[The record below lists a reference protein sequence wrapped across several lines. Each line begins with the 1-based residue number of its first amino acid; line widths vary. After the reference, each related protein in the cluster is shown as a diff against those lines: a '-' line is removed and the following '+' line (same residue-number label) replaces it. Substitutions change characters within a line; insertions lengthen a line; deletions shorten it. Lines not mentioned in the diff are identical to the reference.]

1 MVCSVACDTG
11 GLKSLPDNGQQNAAE
26 MSGVSAASRLS
37 AAMQSLNP
45 GSSQLAP
52 QSQHHV
58 EQHQEQHQ
66 SADGTS
72 SSMAAA
78 RSLIVS
84 AHYIYYCSLSA
95 ALYAS
100 LHT

>member
-1 MVCSVACDTG
+1 VVCSVRVCVHDTG
-11 GLKSLPDNGQQNAAE
+11 GLKSLRDNAEHNVE

-45 GSSQLAP
+45 GSSQLAK

-78 RSLIVS
+78 RSGIVS
-84 AHYIYYCSLSA
+84 LHYVYYCC
-95 ALYAS
+95 
-100 LHT
+100 